1 MAGAGARSPRRLV
14 SAAVAF
20 KSLRHRTAYSRSMLD
35 HFRRVFLRDIDT
47 LRREVELYPDD
58 LAPWKEVPGLPN
70 TGGTLAVH
78 LVGNLRHYV
87 GAQLGKTG
95 YVRDR
100 EGEFSVRGLSRQ
112 AILQLVAAARREV
125 GDALVRLDPSALE
138 APFPAP
144 ILGQSLPAG
153 LFLLHLAAHLS
164 FHTGQIDY
172 HRRAVTGA
180 SVSAGT
186 VSLPALFETAP
197 DASPSPRR

>member
-1 MAGAGARSPRRLV
+1 
-14 SAAVAF
+14 
-20 KSLRHRTAYSRSMLD
+20 MLD

-112 AILQLVAAARREV
+112 AILQLVAAA
-125 GDALVRLDPSALE
+125 
-138 APFPAP
+138 
-144 ILGQSLPAG
+144 
-153 LFLLHLAAHLS
+153 HLS
-164 FHTGQIDY
+164 YHTGQIDY

-186 VSLPALFETAP
+186 LSLPALIETAP
-197 DASPSPRR
+197 ESPRR